1 MRSRCSDTADA
12 ISKAQMYSLVLENK
26 SNLFYISVGWKL
38 RYAVSNIW
46 Q

>member
-1 MRSRCSDTADA
+1 MRSTCSDTADA
-12 ISKAQMYSLVLENK
+12 ISKAQMYSLVLEN
-26 SNLFYISVGWKL
+26 SLTYFIFSVGWKL